1 MKGILYLACLS
12 LACGYV
18 ADTGSGAFPVCAL
31 ENPPYRFAEFTCRE
45 WSDCDRTCPGYGY
58 GAVACA
64 DLIENCPICCSRYEQ
79 VEPTAIWLF
88 VILCA
93 ITALCIV
100 SLITSGAAGGAHGI
114 ITAALF
120 FLACF
125 PRRNGHRRGR

>member
-1 MKGILYLACLS
+1 
-12 LACGYV
+12 
-18 ADTGSGAFPVCAL
+18 VCAL